1 MNRSDAS
8 RRTTS
13 GMTNEMTTEITRAT
27 TSATLSAT
35 GQALRGLPRRAAL
48 RTGAGL
54 ALTLMVRDGAAKG
67 VSDVASQGASD
78 GIAQL
83 WRTGGADSVFG
94 APGTPMRDAIDGFA
108 NGITPHAGPM
118 RLEVSELVDNGNSVP
133 LEVALEIPADSA
145 ARVTAVAVFTQKN
158 PQPGVAVFRF
168 GLGQSRVRVATRIRL
183 ADSQRIVALARFS
196 DDTAWFV
203 AADVVVALAA
213 CLE

>member
-67 VSDVASQGASD
+67 VSDGASD

-133 LEVALEIPADSA
+133 LEVALEMPADSA